1 MEEND
6 LEMLEPEEEIDNQ
19 EVPYEESIEYPEIPY
34 EENTIEYPEQAA
46 AAPSKMD
53 GIADSIGL
61 ILGIVFIAILSSC
74 GINFMLTL
82 IPGVHFNILNI
93 VKILCGLLGLR
104 FGITSFTK
112 GHII

>member
-1 MEEND
+1 MEEKD
-6 LEMLEPEEEIDNQ
+6 IETLEPEEEINNQ
-19 EVPYEESIEYPEIPY
+19 EIPY
-34 EENTIEYPEQAA
+34 EENPIEYQKHAA
-46 AAPSKMD
+46 AAPSKVD
-53 GIADSIGL
+53 TVADSIGL
-61 ILGIVFIAILSSC
+61 ILGIIFIAILSSC

>member
-1 MEEND
+1 MEEKD
-6 LEMLEPEEEIDNQ
+6 IETLEPEEEINSQ
-19 EVPYEESIEYPEIPY
+19 EIPY
-34 EENTIEYPEQAA
+34 EENPIEYQEQTA
-46 AAPSKMD
+46 AAPSKAD
-53 GIADSIGL
+53 TVADSIGL
-61 ILGIVFIAILSSC
+61 ILGIIFIAILSSC

>member
-1 MEEND
+1 MEEKD
-6 LEMLEPEEEIDNQ
+6 IETLEPEEEINNQ
-19 EVPYEESIEYPEIPY
+19 EIPY
-34 EENTIEYPEQAA
+34 EENPIEYQEQTT
-46 AAPSKMD
+46 AAPSKAD
-53 GIADSIGL
+53 TVADSIGL
-61 ILGIVFIAILSSC
+61 ILGIIFIAILSSC

-104 FGITSFTK
+104 LGITSFTK

>member
-1 MEEND
+1 MEEKD
-6 LEMLEPEEEIDNQ
+6 IETLEPEEETNNQ
-19 EVPYEESIEYPEIPY
+19 EIPY
-34 EENTIEYPEQAA
+34 EEDSIEYPEQAA
-46 AAPSKMD
+46 AVPSKTD
-53 GIADSIGL
+53 TVADSIGL
-61 ILGIVFIAILSSC
+61 ILGIIFIAILSSC

-82 IPGVHFNILNI
+82 IPGIHFSILNI

>member
-1 MEEND
+1 MEEKD
-6 LEMLEPEEEIDNQ
+6 IETLEPEEEINNQ
-19 EVPYEESIEYPEIPY
+19 EIPY
-34 EENTIEYPEQAA
+34 EENSIEYPEQAA
-46 AAPSKMD
+46 AAPTKAD
-53 GIADSIGL
+53 TVADSIGL
-61 ILGIVFIAILSSC
+61 ILGIIFIAILSSC

-82 IPGVHFNILNI
+82 IPGIHFSILNI

>member
-1 MEEND
+1 MEENNI
-6 LEMLEPEEEIDNQ
+6 EMLEPEEEIDNQ
-19 EVPYEESIEYPEIPY
+19 EIPY
-34 EENTIEYPEQAA
+34 EEDPIEYPEQAA

-61 ILGIVFIAILSSC
+61 ILGIIFIAILSSC

-82 IPGVHFNILNI
+82 IPGVHFSILNI

-104 FGITSFTK
+104 LGITSFTK